1 MKNQTLLR
9 IERRLASVQRTLLD
23 AAADAET
30 LNDQG
35 LADDLHQLRGELTMR
50 ILPSVRKGRA
60 RSTTPASRT

>member
-1 MKNQTLLR
+1 MRNQTLLR

-60 RSTTPASRT
+60 RSTTAASRT